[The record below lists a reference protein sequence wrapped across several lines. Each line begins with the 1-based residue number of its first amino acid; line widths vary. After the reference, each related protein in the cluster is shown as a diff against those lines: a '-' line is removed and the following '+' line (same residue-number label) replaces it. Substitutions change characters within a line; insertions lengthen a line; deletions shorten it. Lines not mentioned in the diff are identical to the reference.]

1 MIDHKQIASKLS
13 IEELKIYHLEYKK
26 RLRELLKDNVKDYNK
41 AYYIKRTLKK
51 PDKNKDKIKRTLNK
65 SKRTQTDIKRTL
77 KPKVE
82 LNKEEELNIFK

>member
-1 MIDHKQIASKLS
+1 MIDKEAVKKLS

-26 RLRELLKDNVKDYNK
+26 RLRELLKDKIKDYNK
-41 AYYIKRTLKK
+41 KYYIKRTLKK
-51 PDKNKDKIKRTLNK
+51 PDKKKDKIKRTL
-65 SKRTQTDIKRTL
+65 TDIKRTL